1 MPSFAGWPPE
11 ALEFL
16 RELEANNEREW
27 FRANRSR
34 YDSFVVA
41 PARALAADLEDLGS
55 SRLFRPYN
63 DTRFHHRPPIKENM
77 GIPIGH
83 RGAGGWYVDLS
94 LDGLL
99 LAGGL
104 YDPARDQ
111 VSRLRA
117 AIDESRKAASLTR
130 ALGVAERAGLSL
142 NAPDLARGPQ
152 GVPRDHPRLDLLRRR
167 RLTVSRLDPL
177 EPWLHRPEAG
187 AHIRQALD
195 AAAPLVRW
203 LRTHVGPSQEGDRRS
218 G

>member
-1 MPSFAGWPPE
+1 MPSFTGWPPE

-27 FRANRSR
+27 FKANRAR
-34 YDSFVVA
+34 YDELVIA
-41 PARALAADLEDLGS
+41 PAKSLAADLEDLGS
-55 SRLFRPYN
+55 PRLFRPYN
-63 DTRFHHRPPIKENM
+63 DVRFHHRPPIKENV

-83 RGAGGWYVDLS
+83 GGAGGWYVDLS

-117 AIDESRKAASLTR
+117 GIEDGRKAAALTR

-167 RLTVSRLDPL
+167 RLTVARLDPL
-177 EPWLHRPEAG
+177 EPWLHGPDAG
-187 AHIRQALD
+187 ARIRAALE
-195 AAAPLVRW
+195 AASPVVNW
-203 LRTHVGPSQEGDRRS
+203 LHTHVGPSQEARRTA
-218 G
+218 